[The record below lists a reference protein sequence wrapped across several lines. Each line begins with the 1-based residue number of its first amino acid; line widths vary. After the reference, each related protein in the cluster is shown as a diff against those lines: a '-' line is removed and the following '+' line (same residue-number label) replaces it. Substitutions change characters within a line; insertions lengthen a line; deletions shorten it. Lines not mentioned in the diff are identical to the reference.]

1 MQSKGM
7 CSLKS
12 CAFSSAAPVVPENS
26 MIMENLLRPKVS
38 SDILPAEDEGS
49 PVHNVPDSSILS
61 RNSHSDDVMARF
73 HIIKSRVDDS
83 NSLNTSAMDLSSPK
97 VSPDL
102 YKVDKLAHD
111 TKDSSKSNIS
121 FQDSIRGASSHADNV
136 MDRFRIL
143 KCRVEN
149 SSSLNTATGGI
160 LASSMVSPD
169 QNQVDKVAHDT
180 KDSIMSYTIQ
190 DSPMSGRSS
199 HADDVMTR
207 FCILN
212 GRDDNSNS
220 VTISAVEKLSSSK
233 VSSDLNKVSKLTDDK
248 KDSIK
253 ADVTTQDSS
262 MSSASSQAEDVE
274 ASVILKHRDGNSSSL
289 DMEEHQRVRIDNGYM
304 DLIRLARMSKDGTK
318 DRTLDVNME
327 PPIPNYRADSTED
340 KPAVKEF
347 RLFIND
353 DAETQSRLTDRFGD
367 QPHAGWYDS
376 CSSDWEHVLKEELAG
391 QGY

>member
-1 MQSKGM
+1 
-7 CSLKS
+7 
-12 CAFSSAAPVVPENS
+12 
-26 MIMENLLRPKVS
+26 MIMENLLGPKVS

-83 NSLNTSAMDLSSPK
+83 NSLNTSAMDLSSLK

-102 YKVDKLAHD
+102 NKVDKFAHD
-111 TKDSSKSNIS
+111 TKDSSKSHIS
-121 FQDSIRGASSHADNV
+121 FQDSIRGASSHADSV

-149 SSSLNTATGGI
+149 SSSVNTATGGI

-169 QNQVDKVAHDT
+169 QNQVDKLAHDT

-233 VSSDLNKVSKLTDDK
+233 VSSDLNKVSKLTDDT

-289 DMEEHQRVRIDNGYM
+289 DMEEHQRVSIDNGYM
-304 DLIRLARMSKDGTK
+304 DLMRLARMNKDGTK

-327 PPIPNYRADSTED
+327 PLIPNYRADSTED
-340 KPAVKEF
+340 KPTVKEC

>member
-1 MQSKGM
+1 VFTKIL
-7 CSLKS
+7 CVFFLE
-12 CAFSSAAPVVPENS
+12 FSSAAPVVPENS
-26 MIMENLLRPKVS
+26 MIMENLLGPKVS

-102 YKVDKLAHD
+102 NKVDKFAHD
-111 TKDSSKSNIS
+111 TKDSSKSHIS

-136 MDRFRIL
+136 MDRFHIL

-149 SSSLNTATGGI
+149 SSSVNTATGGI

-169 QNQVDKVAHDT
+169 QNQVDKLAHDT

-233 VSSDLNKVSKLTDDK
+233 VSSDLNKVSKLTDDT

-289 DMEEHQRVRIDNGYM
+289 DMEEHQRVSIDNGY
-304 DLIRLARMSKDGTK
+304 LWI
-318 DRTLDVNME
+318 
-327 PPIPNYRADSTED
+327 
-340 KPAVKEF
+340 
-347 RLFIND
+347 
-353 DAETQSRLTDRFGD
+353 
-367 QPHAGWYDS
+367 
-376 CSSDWEHVLKEELAG
+376 
-391 QGY
+391 